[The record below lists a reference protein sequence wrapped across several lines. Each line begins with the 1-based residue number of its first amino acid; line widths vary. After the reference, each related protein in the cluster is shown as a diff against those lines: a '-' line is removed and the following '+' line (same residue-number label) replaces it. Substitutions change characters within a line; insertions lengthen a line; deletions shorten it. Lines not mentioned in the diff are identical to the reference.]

1 MAAAKAERRPRARK
15 KKKNREAAKAEVAA
29 VPLAAAFLRCTAAVP
44 LATAFLRCRDAAV
57 LSRVCKSFRNDSAIT
72 NRFCEKVREEE
83 KAKDEAEHLYEQFR
97 FAEQRALESLTD
109 YERAE
114 AERMT
119 RALRTALEELN
130 DAQTSAGM

>member
-1 MAAAKAERRPRARK
+1 MDAAKTEGRPRARKK
-15 KKKNREAAKAEVAA
+15 KKKNREAAKAEAVAAA
-29 VPLAAAFLRCTAAVP
+29 VPLAAAFLRC
-44 LATAFLRCRDAAV
+44 REAAV
-57 LSRVCKSFRNDSAIT
+57 LSRVCKSFRNDSTIT
-72 NRFCEKVREEE
+72 NRFSEKAREEE
-83 KAKDEAEHLYEQFR
+83 QAKDEAEHLYEQFR

-109 YERAE
+109 YERAD